1 MLEIH
6 KSYLL
11 DEKHQAIAVQIPIDE
26 YEKIEEIL
34 ENFGL
39 SQLMSE
45 AEGEEYLAKDEAW
58 TYYRSLKAK
67 DVESQRRLG

>member
-11 DEKHQAIAVQIPIDE
+11 NEENQAIAVQIPIDE

-39 SQLMSE
+39 NQLMNE
-45 AEGEEYLAKDEAW
+45 AMEERLAKGQAW
-58 TYYRSLKAK
+58 TYYQSLKAK
-67 DVESQRRLG
+67 DVES